1 MQSTENTYVL
11 IDKLKS
17 TKPSNCLIVTS
28 IQKMSNIHDE
38 GQLKTADIDL
48 INQKRI
54 VFIVDE
60 AHRSTFGDMLTTIK
74 A

>member
-1 MQSTENTYVL
+1 
-11 IDKLKS
+11 
-17 TKPSNCLIVTS
+17 
-28 IQKMSNIHDE
+28 MSNIHDE

-48 INQKRI
+48 INQKRR

-74 A
+74 ATFPNAVSLVLLGPDTRRKPEKRQYNQYDFW